1 MDQKCVKAYWKVPND
16 LFAYVY
22 DPKTNTYTVGKEGKK
37 QHQAAQLYSAKLFG
51 DVMVAYDALREN
63 PAAEAAFEETLRSY
77 NNVREAFEKR
87 LVEERGAHRIQN
99 VQLCLNAFF
108 L

>member
-1 MDQKCVKAYWKVPND
+1 MDQKCVKAYWKVPKD

-22 DPKTNTYTVGKEGKK
+22 DPSANTYTMGKEGKE

-51 DVMVAYDALREN
+51 DVMMAYDALREN
-63 PAAEAAFEETLRSY
+63 PAAEEAFEETLRSY
-77 NNVREAFEKR
+77 YKVREAFEKR
-87 LVEERGAHRIQN
+87 LVQEQCAHRIKN

-108 L
+108 I